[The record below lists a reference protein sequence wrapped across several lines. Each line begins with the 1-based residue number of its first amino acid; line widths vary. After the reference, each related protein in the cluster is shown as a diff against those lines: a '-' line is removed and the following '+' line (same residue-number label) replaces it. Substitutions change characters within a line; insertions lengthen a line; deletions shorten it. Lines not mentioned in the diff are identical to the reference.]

1 MRLVIWVAFGVLMA
15 LWTTFVAMSAG
26 LVGWLLSAV
35 ANGQITGAAQAVGQ
49 WPIPA
54 WLGVWIDPGMVE
66 NMQATWLNVV
76 QWLSQV
82 LPAASTLTGWVVPL
96 MWVVW
101 GVVSVCLLVAAVV
114 GHLLAGRGPQPPATR
129 PSLAP

>member
-1 MRLVIWVAFGVLMA
+1 MRLVIWIAFGVLMA
-15 LWTTFVAMSAG
+15 LWTGFAAISAG

-35 ANGQITGAAQAVGQ
+35 ADGQISGAAQAVGQ

-54 WLGVWIDPGMVE
+54 WLGVWIDPGMLE

-101 GVVSVCLLVAAVV
+101 GVVSVFMVAAAGA
-114 GHLLAGRGPQPPATR
+114 GHWLAGKSAAQ
-129 PSLAP
+129 